1 MSLPSAP
8 EPKRPSPVL
17 GWGLLLAGLLTAA
30 GIALLEDVVY
40 RLGLTQ
46 RSWLGEAVTGL
57 NGLTPRFWMIVLGAV
72 LVLLGLW
79 MLASALSPRRK
90 ACLRV
95 RSQDVDLWIG
105 LPDVARLAARAARKV
120 PGVVDASAA
129 ARRGA
134 IRLRL
139 ETTGTSDGGVGP
151 KSQEVVLARLA
162 GLEPTPSIRVTARKA
177 RS

>member
-8 EPKRPSPVL
+8 APKGSSPVL

-30 GIALLEDVVY
+30 GVVVLEDVVC

-46 RSWLGEAVTGL
+46 RSWLADAVTGL
-57 NGLTPRFWMIVLGAV
+57 NGLTPRFWMIVLGAA
-72 LVLLGLW
+72 LLLLGLW
-79 MLASALSPRRK
+79 MLVRALSPRRD
-90 ACLRV
+90 ACMRV
-95 RSQDVDLWIG
+95 QSRDVDLWIG
-105 LPDVARLAARAARKV
+105 LPDVARLAARATRKV

-129 ARRGA
+129 AKRHA

-139 ETTGTSDGGVGP
+139 ETTGASEGRVGP
-151 KSQEVVLARLA
+151 KTQEVVLARLA
-162 GLEPTPSIRVTARKA
+162 SLEPTPSIRVTTRRA